1 MPPEHKSLAVPRPL
15 ADVAPEL
22 AHILARP
29 AIHTPAKYVVS
40 EIRCETMMVAMR
52 DGVRLATDLYLPPKL
67 PAPAVAV
74 RTPYAKAGDAMVGV
88 FLALARRGY
97 VVISQDCRG
106 TGDSEPDSWDYYMFE
121 SEDGY
126 DFVEWVAAQDW
137 FDGFLGACGGSYVG
151 QTQWQMAMH
160 SKMSTIVPEV
170 SGLGIAVNTMHL
182 HMFCNAYAKT
192 VGKGEGKDRQ
202 ALHGP

>member
-1 MPPEHKSLAVPRPL
+1 MPPKHKSLAVPRPL

-29 AIHTPAKYVVS
+29 AIHTPAKYAVS
-40 EIRCETMMVAMR
+40 QIRCETMMVAMR
-52 DGVRLATDLYLPPKL
+52 DGVQLATDLYLPPKL

-160 SKMSTIVPEV
+160 PKMSTIVPEV

-192 VGKGEGKDRQ
+192 VGKG
-202 ALHGP
+202 